1 MYKLTFLAI
10 FHLAIL
16 FQVSA
21 QEKLSAKE
29 ILDKTSMAINNSN
42 GFNAKFT
49 TTTFDGTTP
58 ANTFA
63 GTLDVKG
70 EKYIMKTDA
79 ISVWFNG
86 QEQWTLMPGNN
97 EVSLMTPTPEEMQVS
112 SPMSFT
118 TIYKQG
124 FKLSKDSGTL
134 RNRKVWNITLLP
146 KDRKQ
151 EPSKITVT
159 IDQQTYLP
167 LCLRVRNNGD
177 WTRISITD
185 IDTNTNFSDSHFTFP
200 TSDYPV
206 YKIIDLR

>member
-42 GFNAKFT
+42 GFNARFT

-112 SPMSFT
+112 SPMSFI

-177 WTRISITD
+177 WTCISITD
-185 IDTNTNFSDSHFTFP
+185 IDTNTNFSNSHFTFP
-200 TSDYPV
+200 PSDYPE

>member
-16 FQVSA
+16 LQVSA

-58 ANTFA
+58 ANTFT

-97 EVSLMTPTPEEMQVS
+97 EVSLMIPTPEEMQVS

-200 TSDYPV
+200 TSDYPE

>member
-29 ILDKTSMAINNSN
+29 ILDKTSMAINNNN

-200 TSDYPV
+200 TSDYPE

>member
-86 QEQWTLMPGNN
+86 QEQWTLMPDNN

-134 RNRKVWNITLLP
+134 RNRKVWNITMLP

-200 TSDYPV
+200 TSDYPE

>member
-42 GFNAKFT
+42 GFNARFT

-112 SPMSFT
+112 SPMSFI

-200 TSDYPV
+200 TSDYPE

>member
-1 MYKLTFLAI
+1 MYKLTFFAI
-10 FHLAIL
+10 LHLAFL
-16 FQVSA
+16 FQASA
-21 QEKLSAKE
+21 QEKLSAKD
-29 ILDKTSMAINNSN
+29 ILDKTSIAINNSN

-49 TTTFDGTTP
+49 TTSFDGTTP
-58 ANTFA
+58 INSFD

-97 EVSLMTPTPEEMQVS
+97 EVSLVTPTPEEMQVS
-112 SPMSFT
+112 SPMSFA

-124 FKLSKDSGTL
+124 FKLSKESGTL

-200 TSDYPV
+200 TSDYPE

>member
-1 MYKLTFLAI
+1 
-10 FHLAIL
+10 
-16 FQVSA
+16 
-21 QEKLSAKE
+21 
-29 ILDKTSMAINNSN
+29 
-42 GFNAKFT
+42 
-49 TTTFDGTTP
+49 
-58 ANTFA
+58 
-63 GTLDVKG
+63 
-70 EKYIMKTDA
+70 MKTDA

-134 RNRKVWNITLLP
+134 RNRKVWNITMLP

-200 TSDYPV
+200 TSDYPE

>member
-29 ILDKTSMAINNSN
+29 ILDKTSMVINNSN

-134 RNRKVWNITLLP
+134 RNRKVWNITMLP

-200 TSDYPV
+200 TSDYPE

>member
-29 ILDKTSMAINNSN
+29 ILDKTSMVINNSN

-86 QEQWTLMPGNN
+86 QEQWTLMPGKN

-200 TSDYPV
+200 TSDYPE

>member
-58 ANTFA
+58 INTFA
-63 GTLDVKG
+63 GILDVKG

-134 RNRKVWNITLLP
+134 RNRKVWNITMLP
-146 KDRKQ
+146 MDRKQ

-200 TSDYPV
+200 TSDYPE

>member
-134 RNRKVWNITLLP
+134 RNRKVWNITMLP

-200 TSDYPV
+200 TNDYPE

>member
-16 FQVSA
+16 LQVSA

-86 QEQWTLMPGNN
+86 QEQWTLMPDNN

-200 TSDYPV
+200 TSDYPE